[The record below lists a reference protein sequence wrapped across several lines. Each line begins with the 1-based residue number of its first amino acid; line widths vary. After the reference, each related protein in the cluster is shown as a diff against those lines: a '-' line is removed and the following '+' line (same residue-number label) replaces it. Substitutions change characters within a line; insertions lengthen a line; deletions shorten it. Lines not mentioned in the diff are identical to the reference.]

1 LHPLFKKENK
11 MNRKIAF
18 STVLILI
25 ALTACQKNAPESAGI
40 KNDCCANDISE
51 DQAAE
56 RVMGSWKWIETIY
69 FSTNHGKLM
78 KTPQNTG
85 KKLTYTFNNDSL
97 IISSEG
103 TVTNKISYEIG
114 MLRDIT
120 SFPQD
125 TTLII
130 RLKDTDNHDRISL
143 LHFCGDSIILVNSYN
158 NLGGNITLKKE
169 G

>member
-1 LHPLFKKENK
+1 L
-11 MNRKIAF
+11 
-18 STVLILI
+18 
-25 ALTACQKNAPESAGI
+25 
-40 KNDCCANDISE
+40 
-51 DQAAE
+51 
-56 RVMGSWKWIETIY
+56 
-69 FSTNHGKLM
+69 
-78 KTPQNTG
+78 KTPLNTG
-85 KKLTYTFNNDSL
+85 KKLTYTFKNDSL

-103 TVTNKISYEIG
+103 SATEKVCYEIG

-130 RLKDTDNHDRISL
+130 RLTDSADQKRISL

-158 NLGGNITLKKE
+158 NLGGNITLKRV

>member
-1 LHPLFKKENK
+1 MLF
-11 MNRKIAF
+11 
-18 STVLILI
+18 ILI
-25 ALTACQKNAPESAGI
+25 ALAACHRNDMESSAV
-40 KNDCCANDISE
+40 NSDCCANLIPE
-51 DQAAE
+51 DKAALK
-56 RVMGSWKWIETIY
+56 VMGSWKWIETIY
-69 FSTNHGKLM
+69 FSEYHGRLL
-78 KTPQNTG
+78 KTPLNTG
-85 KKLTYTFNNDSL
+85 KKLTYTFNSDSL

-103 TVTNKISYEIG
+103 SVTDKVRYEIG

-130 RLKDTDNHDRISL
+130 RLTNSGDLNRISL

-158 NLGGNITLKKE
+158 NLGGNITLKRV

>member
-1 LHPLFKKENK
+1 

-18 STVLILI
+18 SLLFVLV
-25 ALTACQKNAPESAGI
+25 ALSACQRNEPGTSAG
-40 KNDCCANDISE
+40 KDDCCTNRISE
-51 DQAAE
+51 DKAAQQ
-56 RVMGSWKWIETIY
+56 VMGSWKWIETTY
-69 FSTNHGKLM
+69 FSENQGKLL

-85 KKLTYTFNNDSL
+85 KKLTYTFNSDSL

-103 TVTNKISYEIG
+103 SVTEKVRYEIG

-120 SFPQD
+120 SFSQD

-130 RLKDTDNHDRISL
+130 RLTDSGDQKRISL

-158 NLGGNITLKKE
+158 NLGGNITLKRV

>member
-1 LHPLFKKENK
+1 MRKK
-11 MNRKIAF
+11 MSRRIIF
-18 STVLILI
+18 STLLILI
-25 ALTACQKNAPESAGI
+25 ALIACQQNEPETSAV
-40 KNDCCANDISE
+40 KDDCSTNRISE
-51 DQAAE
+51 DKAVQK
-56 RVMGSWKWIETIY
+56 VMGSWKWIETTY
-69 FSTNHGKLM
+69 FSENQGKLL
-78 KTPQNTG
+78 KTPLNTG
-85 KKLTYTFNNDSL
+85 KKLTYTFKNDSL

-103 TVTNKISYEIG
+103 SATEKVCYEIG

-130 RLKDTDNHDRISL
+130 RLTDSADQKRISL

-158 NLGGNITLKKE
+158 NLGGNITLKRV